1 MREDRMK
8 ILRMIEE
15 GKISADEAAERLDAL
30 PCDRPASEP
39 GRETRRIRVRVTD
52 PKTGKQT
59 VNLTLPVGLA
69 KFVAKFIP
77 AKTKKELA
85 DEGVEIESVLS
96 QVVSDN
102 TGKIVDVESE
112 GGTVQIS
119 IE

>member
-30 PCDRPASEP
+30 PCDRPAPEAA
-39 GRETRRIRVRVTD
+39 RETRKIRVRITD

-69 KFVAKFIP
+69 KFVARFIP
-77 AKTKKELA
+77 AKTKKDLA
-85 DEGVEIESVLS
+85 DEGVEIDSVLS
-96 QVVSDN
+96 QVMSEN
-102 TGKIVDVESE
+102 TGKIVDVESDE
-112 GGTVQIS
+112 GNVQIS